1 MTTPFSRDMDTLTED
16 GPQATQFEAPTAR
29 QMEAPGLVN
38 ATGDTA
44 GQAAAEAQR
53 PQFSP
58 VGQPGM
64 IEEIHWHEVRSP
76 PEQPDQA
83 PASTGMIGRF
93 HPGGQPRVIVIGGR
107 RKRRGRGKRPGPPQG

>member
-1 MTTPFSRDMDTLTED
+1 MTTPFSRDLDTLTTD
-16 GPQATQFEAPTAR
+16 GDQATQFEAPTAR
-29 QMEAPGLVN
+29 QTEAPASINDG
-38 ATGDTA
+38 TS

-76 PEQPDQA
+76 PETADQA

-93 HPGGQPRVIVIGGR
+93 HPGGQGKPRVIVIGGR
-107 RKRRGRGKRPGPPQG
+107 GRRRGRGKRPGPPQG

>member
-1 MTTPFSRDMDTLTED
+1 MTTPFSRDMDTLTQD

-29 QMEAPGLVN
+29 DFEAPGLVN
-38 ATGDTA
+38 ATGE

-53 PQFSP
+53 PQYSP

-93 HPGGQPRVIVIGGR
+93 HPGGRPRVIVIGR
-107 RKRRGRGKRPGPPQG
+107 RRRGKRGKRAGPSQQG